1 MARSR
6 LTPMHGVGCEAT
18 SHNARSA
25 RLLDDLRLP
34 RAQVTTRGYW
44 RLGEVNHPDHDFGE
58 D

>member
-6 LTPMHGVGCEAT
+6 LTPMHGPAARPPPY
-18 SHNARSA
+18 ARSA

-44 RLGEVNHPDHDFGE
+44 RLGEVNHRDHDFGE